1 MTNRIILGII
11 AAAIVVG
18 GLEAFREPIY
28 TISFETTLRFDIV
41 SVFTAYVMGF
51 VSAVLGFGRKKEES
65 NEQ

>member
-51 VSAVLGFGRKKEES
+51 VSAVLAFPKKDDA
-65 NEQ
+65 NGQ